1 MILPE
6 LLSRIYSV
14 SFLSS
19 VPIWL
24 GQKWVLL
31 HQKCAV
37 KFPIRLSIAFMRPN
51 PQHAH
56 RCRVLAK
63 TQNLEPNRKRRK
75 LTDASKPGRKF
86 EFKSLSGVDPL
97 EQVLETA
104 LPQLGS
110 PCVQLLPCSLQA
122 TWVNAATRSVLGPS
136 FLHVPT
142 LGPGLPRC
150 SKSSVKLRNDRR
162 GLGLPSTHS
171 SSDKEGP
178 QTILGGR
185 VIARDSDWQPSFCKE
200 EVKTCS
206 SYMDNSG
213 FSGSVRHE
221 PILARG

>member
-37 KFPIRLSIAFMRPN
+37 KFPIRLSIASMRPN

-56 RCRVLAK
+56 RCCVLAK

-97 EQVLETA
+97 EQVLKTA
-104 LPQLGS
+104 LPQLDS

-122 TWVNAATRSVLGPS
+122 TWVNGSTWSVLGPS
-136 FLHVPT
+136 FPHMPT
-142 LGPGLPRC
+142 LGPGPPLGSRY
-150 SKSSVKLRNDRR
+150 SVKLRSDVR
-162 GLGLPSTHS
+162 GPALPSTHS

-178 QTILGGR
+178 T
-185 VIARDSDWQPSFCKE
+185 PSWE
-200 EVKTCS
+200 AE
-206 SYMDNSG
+206 
-213 FSGSVRHE
+213 
-221 PILARG
+221 